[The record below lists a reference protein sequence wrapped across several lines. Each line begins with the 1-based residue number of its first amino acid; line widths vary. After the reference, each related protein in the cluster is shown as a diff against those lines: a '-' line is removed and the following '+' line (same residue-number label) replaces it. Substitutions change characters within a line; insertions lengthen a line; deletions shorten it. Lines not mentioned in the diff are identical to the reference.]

1 MDDLSI
7 IQNLL
12 SSQSTVISSS
22 TQQISAVLQGGAAA
36 TQEILQQKK
45 GKETNQNEV
54 DQEKDKR
61 KTFRKTLKAATN
73 DCIKIILRQ
82 HLYTQISSFA
92 DALGCKEPSF

>member
-12 SSQSTVISSS
+12 SAQSTVISSS
-22 TQQISAVLQGGAAA
+22 TQQISAGLQGGAAA
-36 TQEILQQKK
+36 TQELLRQKK

-61 KTFRKTLKAATN
+61 KTFWETSKAATN

-82 HLYTQISSFA
+82 HLHHEKTIF
-92 DALGCKEPSF
+92 PR